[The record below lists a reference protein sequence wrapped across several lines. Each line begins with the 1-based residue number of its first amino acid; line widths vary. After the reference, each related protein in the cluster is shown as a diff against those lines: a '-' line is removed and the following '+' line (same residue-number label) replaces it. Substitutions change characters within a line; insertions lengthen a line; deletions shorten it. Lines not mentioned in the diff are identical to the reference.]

1 MKQEQGFRAV
11 CKADVFC
18 IRVNPVCLHVCY
30 RLQCLGA
37 TECACDMQHCC
48 HHIVNN
54 AKRLLY
60 IETMNEVMVQ
70 AGKTV
75 VFEGLHLQLSPATK
89 SDLEFRVFF

>member
-1 MKQEQGFRAV
+1 
-11 CKADVFC
+11 
-18 IRVNPVCLHVCY
+18 
-30 RLQCLGA
+30 
-37 TECACDMQHCC
+37 MQHCC

-60 IETMNEVMVQ
+60 IETTNEVMVQ